1 MSVKSR
7 EKAASATRDL
17 VDTLVVVC
25 CSSMTGAEILKAEA
39 ARFAVLSRKEQD
51 KEMAMQV
58 SRSCELLR
66 RDALMELPVLRTD
79 KPKGGWGERK
89 KDETSSPSI
98 SFSPLIA

>member
-1 MSVKSR
+1 
-7 EKAASATRDL
+7 
-17 VDTLVVVC
+17 
-25 CSSMTGAEILKAEA
+25 MTGAEILKAEA
-39 ARFAVLSRKEQD
+39 ARFAVLSREEQD

-58 SRSCELLR
+58 SRSSQLLR